1 MTQYEKQFYETII
14 RELPKIS
21 KSLDNIQILLHN
33 NSNTIFKIR
42 ELVDNE
48 RQKKDID

>member
-21 KSLDNIQILLHN
+21 ESLKEIKEILE
-33 NSNTIFKIR
+33 SDRI
-42 ELVDNE
+42 
-48 RQKKDID
+48 KKEVE

>member
-21 KSLDNIQILLHN
+21 DSL
-33 NSNTIFKIR
+33 
-42 ELVDNE
+42 
-48 RQKKDID
+48 KDIKELLQNEKNKKGK

>member
-21 KSLDNIQILLHN
+21 KTLLNIQILLEN
-33 NSNTIFKIR
+33 RN
-42 ELVDNE
+42 
-48 RQKKDID
+48 QK

>member
-21 KSLDNIQILLHN
+21 DSL
-33 NSNTIFKIR
+33 
-42 ELVDNE
+42 
-48 RQKKDID
+48 KDIKELLQNGRIKKEVE

>member
-21 KSLDNIQILLHN
+21 KYLSNIQVILEN
-33 NSNTIFKIR
+33 GR
-42 ELVDNE
+42 P
-48 RQKKDID
+48 KKDID

>member
-21 KSLDNIQILLHN
+21 ESLCNIHKLLE
-33 NSNTIFKIR
+33 SQ
-42 ELVDNE
+42 
-48 RQKKDID
+48 RQKKDIE